1 MILCFSLNGI
11 FLIFSSLPNRI
22 KSLQRKSTMSTTSI
36 AIKQVPSKQVA
47 IKQVAV
53 IGSGP
58 AGWTAALYL
67 ARANLAPIV
76 FEGTLDGKSPIPGGQ
91 LMTTT
96 EIENYPG
103 FPNGGISG
111 PELME
116 RMQKQAVEF
125 GAIVRTEWV
134 DEIRLV
140 GAANAPSFDLVT
152 ESGTQRFDV
161 VILATG
167 ATAKYLG
174 LPSETTFANR
184 GVSACATCD
193 GAAPRFRNKTL
204 VVVGGGDTAM
214 EEATFL
220 TRFASRVYI
229 VVRRDVLR
237 ASAVMAARA
246 QKNEKITFLF
256 NHGVDEI
263 VGDGKNGVTHVV
275 VRNLLSNATQCIE
288 AAGYFSAI
296 GHQPN
301 SHLVRDLVDLDAAG
315 YVKTQGTPHTKVPG
329 LFVCGDVMDPIYRQ
343 AITAAG
349 TGCAAALEATR
360 YLEKE

>member
-1 MILCFSLNGI
+1 
-11 FLIFSSLPNRI
+11 
-22 KSLQRKSTMSTTSI
+22 MS
-36 AIKQVPSKQVA
+36 K
-47 IKQVAV
+47 VAV

-67 ARANLAPIV
+67 ARANLGPVV
-76 FEGTLDGKSPIPGGQ
+76 FEGKLDGKSPIPGGQ

-103 FPNGGISG
+103 FPEGGISG
-111 PELME
+111 PDLVE

-125 GAIVRTEWV
+125 GAVTVTEWV
-134 DEIRLV
+134 DELKV
-140 GAANAPSFDLVT
+140 VSSAHGYPAFDLVT
-152 ESGTQRFDV
+152 SNGTQRFQV

-174 LPSETTFANR
+174 LPSEASFLNR

-193 GAAPRFRNKTL
+193 GAAPRFRKKAL

-246 QKNEKITFLF
+246 QKNEKITFLY
-256 NHGVDEI
+256 NSGVDEI
-263 VGDGKNGVTHVV
+263 VGDDANGVTHVV
-275 VRNLLSNATQCIE
+275 VRNLETGETQRVE
-288 AAGYFSAI
+288 ASGYFSAI

-301 SHLVRDLVDLDAAG
+301 SHLVKHLLDLDASG
-315 YVKTQGTPHTKVPG
+315 YVVTHPHGTPRTKVPG
-329 LFVCGDVMDPIYRQ
+329 LFACGDLMDPVYRQ

-349 TGCAAALEATR
+349 SGCMAALEATR
-360 YLEKE
+360 LLEEREGDDNKGYN

>member
-1 MILCFSLNGI
+1 MQNKILIKN
-11 FLIFSSLPNRI
+11 FLSP
-22 KSLQRKSTMSTTSI
+22 MSVGG
-36 AIKQVPSKQVA
+36 K
-47 IKQVAV
+47 VAV

-67 ARANLAPIV
+67 ARANLAPVV
-76 FEGTLDGKSPIPGGQ
+76 FEGKLDGKSPIPGGQ

-103 FPNGGISG
+103 FPEGGISG
-111 PELME
+111 PDLME

-125 GAIVRTEWV
+125 GAVTRTEWV
-134 DEIRLV
+134 DELRV
-140 GAANAPSFDLVT
+140 VHAHGEQQPPVFDLVT
-152 ESGTQRFDV
+152 SAGTQRFEV

-174 LPSETTFANR
+174 LPSEAAFANR

-193 GAAPRFRNKTL
+193 GAAPRYRKKAL

-246 QKNEKITFLF
+246 HKNEKITFLF

-263 VGDGKNGVTHVV
+263 VGDDANGVTHVV
-275 VRNLLSNATQCIE
+275 VRNLLTNATQRLD

-301 SHLVRDLVDLDAAG
+301 SHLVKHLLDLDASG
-315 YVKTQGTPHTKVPG
+315 YIKTHPHGTPRTKVPG
-329 LFVCGDVMDPIYRQ
+329 LFACGDVMDPVYRQ

-360 YLEKE
+360 LLEEREGETAPAEAKL